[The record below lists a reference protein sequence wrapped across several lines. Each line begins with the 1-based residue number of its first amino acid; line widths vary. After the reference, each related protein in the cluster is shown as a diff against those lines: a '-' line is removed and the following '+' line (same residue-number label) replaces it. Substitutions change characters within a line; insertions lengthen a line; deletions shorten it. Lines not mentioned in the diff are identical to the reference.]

1 VISGEPSPAIIDPIT
16 LQCRKEKIAL
26 VIAIGGG
33 SVIDGAK
40 GVSAMTCEEGSIKDF
55 LEGVGTKSP
64 SGKKIPLI
72 AMPTTSGTGSEA
84 TKNAVITDRSEG
96 YKKSLRHDNY
106 IPDIALVDPEL
117 TLTCPSPVTIACG
130 LDAFSQLFESYFST
144 NASVLTDTLAFEGMI
159 RINRSLI
166 SVCTDKAHD
175 IDARSDVAY
184 GGLSIGHHFS
194 QCRTGNGSRNRRCHG
209 GAF

>member
-1 VISGEPSPAIIDPIT
+1 
-16 LQCRKEKIAL
+16 
-26 VIAIGGG
+26 
-33 SVIDGAK
+33 
-40 GVSAMTCEEGSIKDF
+40 MF
-55 LEGVGTKSP
+55 LCANKLYNGWE
-64 SGKKIPLI
+64 I
-72 AMPTTSGTGSEA
+72 
-84 TKNAVITDRSEG
+84 
-96 YKKSLRHDNY
+96 YKRVLKLEFRPNY

-130 LDAFSQLFESYFST
+130 LDAFIFESYFST

-166 SVCTDKAHD
+166 SVCTDKDHD
-175 IDARSDVAY
+175 IDAAVMWLM
-184 GGLSIGHHFS
+184 GSIGHHFS